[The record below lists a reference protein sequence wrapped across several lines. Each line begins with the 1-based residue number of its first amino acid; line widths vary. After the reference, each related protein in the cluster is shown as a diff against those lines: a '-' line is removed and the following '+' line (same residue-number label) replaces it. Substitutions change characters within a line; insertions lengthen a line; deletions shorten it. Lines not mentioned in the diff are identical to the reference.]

1 MSFFGFPGGGGGFP
15 FGDMGGMGGPPQDEG
30 PVDNERYYKVLGVE
44 KEATQGEIKKGY
56 MKLARVKH
64 PDKGG
69 DPEEF
74 KEIAE
79 AYDTLKDPKKR
90 EIYDKYGEKAIKEG
104 AGESGGGMGGG
115 MDLFDL
121 LGGGGRR

>member
-1 MSFFGFPGGGGGFP
+1 
-15 FGDMGGMGGPPQDEG
+15 
-30 PVDNERYYKVLGVE
+30 
-44 KEATQGEIKKGY
+44 

-90 EIYDKYGEKAIKEG
+90 DIYDKYGEKAIKEG
-104 AGESGGGMGGG
+104 AGESGGGPGG

-121 LGGGGRR
+121 FGGGGR